1 MRRVSSGDVVFH
13 GMAQSPSVLYLVLL
27 SARRLKDRVSRTHK
41 QRYALKGARKV
52 LWYAWQRLG
61 LLGYGLEKV
70 LP

>member
-1 MRRVSSGDVVFH
+1 MHRVSSGDVVFH

-52 LWYAWQRLG
+52 LWYA
-61 LLGYGLEKV
+61 
-70 LP
+70 